1 MKEKER
7 GTVSVV
13 MEHFNL
19 SQQALLDAYMGGGL
33 EPDGLLAGYAQGE
46 EGHNIQC
53 YAALLEYARLNPDRA
68 VLCIR
73 IRSCRLYPSRSRID
87 PEWTW
92 GTTVLI
98 SSIWKGSKVF
108 RVRVAARG
116 VPATYL
122 LLCLT
127 DSDPRT
133 GGQFNYGSGQV

>member
-1 MKEKER
+1 MIRIRIQQLKLMRIQIGDSGSGYNFPFIFIIILQCLVEKVKKNER

-33 EPDGLLAGYAQGE
+33 EPGGLLAGYAQGE

-73 IRSCRLYPSRSRID
+73 IRSYR
-87 PEWTW
+87 
-92 GTTVLI
+92 
-98 SSIWKGSKVF
+98 
-108 RVRVAARG
+108 
-116 VPATYL
+116 
-122 LLCLT
+122 
-127 DSDPRT
+127 
-133 GGQFNYGSGQV
+133 